1 MAKFSID
8 VRSTNGEKQK
18 KFLLLTMLDEVKGA
32 VFPENRMWDYKLA
45 FDEQVTNLYFEQR
58 KKHKKFGTK
67 NCSFDGF

>member
-1 MAKFSID
+1 MAKYFPYILH
-8 VRSTNGEKQK
+8 RHLNTREYAERN
-18 KFLLLTMLDEVKGA
+18 LIDEVKGT